1 MEREQYGSR
10 GAFVQNAILNQI
22 NVNHL
27 KIFEKVYRLKSMTLA
42 AQQLFLTQS
51 GISQHIKKLE
61 NDLGVTL
68 FVRDRSEL
76 FPTSKA
82 DELFRVCEKAFRDLS
97 SALAQ
102 MQDSHEQ
109 ELSGIIR
116 LGIPTEFGNNVILPS
131 VAKWSKLHSKVK
143 FEFVYG
149 YGNHL
154 IEQLLSNQ
162 LDVAFVDAVKLPRS
176 VNTKAIFEESLS
188 LVVSKDYLKKRNIIL
203 QSQKEKLATLI
214 ELDFLE
220 YEKRESILRMWLQHH
235 YGKKNI
241 PLNIRAWAMNVQG
254 VATLLKQDMGAA
266 VLPDH
271 VIEKLEKEGARLHR
285 FKGARDGMKNRVS
298 LIWIRKKPLTR
309 AVLELKD
316 FLIKE
321 IKS

>member
-1 MEREQYGSR
+1 MALEVFRLQST
-10 GAFVQNAILNQI
+10 VLNQI

-27 KIFEKVYRLKSMTLA
+27 KIFEKVYQLKSMTMA

-51 GISQHIKKLE
+51 GISQHIKNLE
-61 NDLGVTL
+61 SDLGVTL

-76 FPTSKA
+76 FPTPKA
-82 DELFRVCEKAFRDLS
+82 DELFKVCEKVFRDLS
-97 SALAQ
+97 LALIQ
-102 MQDSHEQ
+102 MQDAQEQ
-109 ELSGIIR
+109 ELTGTIR

-131 VAKWSKLHSKVK
+131 VARWSKSHPKVK
-143 FEFVYG
+143 FEFIYG

-188 LVVSKDYLKKRNIIL
+188 LVVSKEYLKKRNIIF
-203 QSQKEKLATLI
+203 QSQKEKLSTLLG
-214 ELDFLE
+214 LDFLE

-241 PLNIRAWAMNVQG
+241 TLNIRAWAMNVQG
-254 VATLLKQDMGAA
+254 VATLIKQDMGAA

-285 FKGARDGMKNRVS
+285 FKGAREGMKNRVS
-298 LIWIRKKPLTR
+298 LVWVRKKPLSR
-309 AVLELKD
+309 AALELKE

-321 IKS
+321 VK